1 MMRRVLWPAVFGFL
15 VMVQAASAQV
25 TTSNCHY
32 AGVSAAQWGSRLLAT
47 YSDAAGRGVEVWC
60 TRSMFSAH
68 YDIRV
73 SWSEAETAAGHPQ
86 AVVRRVKT
94 VAGCYFIHGDNEG
107 PVIAEDAAH
116 GFARVTW
123 TNRYKNDNRYAYVF
137 SYDWITGKLTIT
149 ATVPGKPALVRVV
162 DPPDTFQAMHRLL
175 PEP

>member
-1 MMRRVLWPAVFGFL
+1 MIH
-15 VMVQAASAQV
+15 AASAQV
-25 TTSNCHY
+25 TTSSCQY
-32 AGVSAAQWGSRLLAT
+32 AGLSAAQWGSERLAV

-60 TRSMFSAH
+60 TRSLFSAH

-73 SWSEAETAAGHPQ
+73 VWGEAGTATDQPP

-116 GFARVTW
+116 DFTRVTW
-123 TNRYKNDNRYAYVF
+123 TNWYGNDKRYAYLF
-137 SYDWITGKLTIT
+137 SFDWTTRKLTIT
-149 ATVPGKPALVRVV
+149 ATVPGKPPVLRVV
-162 DPPDTFQAMHRLL
+162 DPPDNFAALHMLL